1 MEQQIPTRETSR
13 REMLRLSGMGAL
25 AGVAVG
31 ALTPGRAQAQDGP
44 PAVSYASWIHGN
56 CLQVEYPDRVVRLER
71 DGWGTVVEGMPGSL
85 NWFHFVIPTPV
96 IVNDVRLHAHSILLS
111 FSTGSV
117 DAFVRDVH
125 VWDGSR
131 RIAAFDNVHLVPGE
145 PSSRLFIPDAPAM
158 GFGLG
163 ISLGVGFGV
172 EPMDHSMTFYA
183 AGCDFVIPT
192 PAEPS
197 LR

>member
-1 MEQQIPTRETSR
+1 MEQQIPMRETSR

-31 ALTPGRAQAQDGP
+31 ALGSGRAQAQEGP

-56 CLQVEYPDRVVRLER
+56 GMQVEYPDRVVRLEH
-71 DGWGTVVEGMPGSL
+71 DGWGTVVEGKPGTA

-96 IVNDVRLHAHSILLS
+96 IVNDVRLRAHSILLS
-111 FSTGSV
+111 FSTGSA

-131 RIAAFDNVHLVPGE
+131 RIAALDDVNLQPGE
-145 PSSRLFIPDAPAM
+145 PSERLLIPDTPAM

-172 EPMDHSMTFYA
+172 EPMDHSITFYA
-183 AGCDFVIPT
+183 AGCDFVAPA

-197 LR
+197 PQ